1 MKHGEFLGAFLAS
14 ACSLLAACSDSVTD
28 LPDGA
33 VADGGA
39 CTPACGT
46 GRLCC
51 NGTCIN
57 PDNDPRHCGACGTTC
72 TGATPFC
79 DGTCKAT
86 PCETDGGT
94 CPRGTCCGTACCTAG
109 QLCCKDEGPITGQPQ
124 CFTPTASDPTCP
136 QGCAPMCI
144 SDRAAK
150 RDIVP
155 VDPGAILQK
164 VIELPVSKWSYRADR
179 TGAEHIGPMAQDFYA
194 AFGLGSTDR
203 AYDPVDAHGVA
214 FASIQALH
222 EMVQAQGAR
231 IERLEAE
238 NRALRA
244 GLRAR

>member
-1 MKHGEFLGAFLAS
+1 
-14 ACSLLAACSDSVTD
+14 
-28 LPDGA
+28 
-33 VADGGA
+33 
-39 CTPACGT
+39 
-46 GRLCC
+46 
-51 NGTCIN
+51 
-57 PDNDPRHCGACGTTC
+57 
-72 TGATPFC
+72 
-79 DGTCKAT
+79 
-86 PCETDGGT
+86 
-94 CPRGTCCGTACCTAG
+94 
-109 QLCCKDEGPITGQPQ
+109 
-124 CFTPTASDPTCP
+124 
-136 QGCAPMCI
+136 MCI